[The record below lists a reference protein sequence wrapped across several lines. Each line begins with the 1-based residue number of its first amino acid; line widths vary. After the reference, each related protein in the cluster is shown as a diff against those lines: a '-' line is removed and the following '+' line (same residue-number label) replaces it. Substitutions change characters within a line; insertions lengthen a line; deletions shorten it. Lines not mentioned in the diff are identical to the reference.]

1 MQKKNELEEAIYTQ
15 RYVYNFHFH
24 LIWSTKYRTQT
35 FNTPALV
42 QEMQDFLLQTA
53 EKNKIVIEKLAVMP
67 DHIHL
72 LLSFPP
78 SKAPTSAIK
87 ALKGRSAQLFLANHP
102 EIRKCQDWSGHLWSP
117 SYYMSTLGNMG
128 KETVDKY
135 LENQRYNAKK

>member
-1 MQKKNELEEAIYTQ
+1 MQKKNKLEEAIYTQ

-24 LIWSTKYRTQT
+24 LIWSTKYRNQT

-42 QEMQDFLLQTA
+42 QEMQYLLLQTA
-53 EKNKIVIEKLAVMP
+53 EKNKIVIEKIAVMP
-67 DHIHL
+67 DHVHL

-102 EIRKCQDWSGHLWSP
+102 EIRKDQDWGGHLWSP
-117 SYYMSTLGNMG
+117 SYYMSTLGNMSKG
-128 KETVDKY
+128 TVQKY

>member
-1 MQKKNELEEAIYTQ
+1 MQKKNKLAEAIYTQ

-24 LIWSTKYRTQT
+24 LIWSTKYRNQT

-42 QEMQDFLLQTA
+42 QEMQDLLLQTA

-67 DHIHL
+67 DHVHL

-102 EIRKCQDWSGHLWSP
+102 EIREVQDWGGHLWSP
-117 SYYMSTLGNMG
+117 SYYMSTLGNMSKG
-128 KETVDKY
+128 TVEEY